1 MCKKLT
7 LPIIKERLL
16 IINPNIEIL
25 SNEYLNNSAKLKCK
39 CLIDN
44 HIWSPTW
51 GTLQTKE
58 GCPKCRSKLIGG
70 INRIALKEVK
80 QEFTNRGYITLFDE
94 YHNVDD
100 RLLVQTTEGFKGL
113 MSLHHLKGG
122 IKLAPF
128 TKLNPYVIENMKL
141 WIKLNNKTYELLTTK
156 LKNNCEKL
164 ECKCNIDGTIW
175 NPTWTN
181 LRTNHGCPMCGVV
194 SKTGKNYCRYNFDIT
209 DEEREKGRL
218 FLGNAINK
226 WRHLV
231 YERDNYTCQCCGD
244 NKGGN
249 LVVHHLDGYHWC
261 KEKRIDVDNGVTLC
275 KSCHKDFHR
284 LYSKRNNTRAQY
296 NEFIMLKNE
305 AS

>member
-1 MCKKLT
+1 MPKKLT
-7 LPIIKERLL
+7 LQIIKERLL

-25 SNEYLNNSAKLKCK
+25 STEYINNSTKLKCECK
-39 CLIDN
+39 IDN
-44 HIWSPTW
+44 HIWYPTW
-51 GTLQTKE
+51 NSLMQKE
-58 GCPKCRSKLIGG
+58 GCPQCSKKTIGDNCRFSLE
-70 INRIALKEVK
+70 EVK
-80 QEFTNRGYITLFDE
+80 QEFINRGYITLFNE

-100 RLLVQTTEGFKGL
+100 RLLVQTTEGFKGF
-113 MSLHHLKGG
+113 MSLHHLKKG

-141 WIKLNNKTYELLTTK
+141 WTKLNNKTYEILTAEPK
-156 LKNNCEKL
+156 GAYEKL
-164 ECKCNIDGTIW
+164 DCKCNIDGNIW
-175 NPTWTN
+175 HPIWAN
-181 LRTNHGCPMCGVV
+181 LSQGVGCPKCGIT
-194 SKTGKNYCRYNFDIT
+194 SKTGENYCHYNFDMT

-261 KEKRIDVDNGVTLC
+261 KEKRIDVDNGATLC
-275 KSCHKDFHR
+275 KSCHKDFHH
-284 LYSKRNNTRAQY
+284 LYSKRNNTGTQY